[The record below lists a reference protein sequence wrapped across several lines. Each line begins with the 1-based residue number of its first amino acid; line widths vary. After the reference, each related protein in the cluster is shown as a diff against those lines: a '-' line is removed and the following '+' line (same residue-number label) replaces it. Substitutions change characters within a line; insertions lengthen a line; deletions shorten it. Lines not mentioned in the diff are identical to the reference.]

1 MACAVLH
8 CGVDME
14 ALNPI
19 GGVLCSRFEVLRGV
33 RLCCVSQSRA
43 RAFLGDTE
51 GLGCYCVLIPG
62 GCLVRLLLDILEVF

>member
-1 MACAVLH
+1 MACAVLR

-19 GGVLCSRFEVLRGV
+19 GGVLCSRFEVLQGV

-43 RAFLGDTE
+43 RAF
-51 GLGCYCVLIPG
+51 
-62 GCLVRLLLDILEVF
+62 